1 MAESNS
7 SIYGA
12 LIANGLIAI
21 TKFEDEVLLALNLE
35 FKKDLSGAQIVSSIA
50 RLEKKI
56 KEEFPQVKQIYIEAA
71 NLSK

>member
-7 SIYGA
+7 SIYSE
-12 LIANGLIAI
+12 LIANGLITI
-21 TKFEDEVLLALNLE
+21 TKFADEVLLALNLQ
-35 FKKDLSGAQIVSSIA
+35 FKKDLSGAQVLSSIG

-56 KEEFPQVKQIYIEAA
+56 KEEFPQVNQIYIEAA

>member
-21 TKFEDEVLLALNLE
+21 TKFAAVFLVEVLPCFQKPLIYRN
-35 FKKDLSGAQIVSSIA
+35 KKTG
-50 RLEKKI
+50 
-56 KEEFPQVKQIYIEAA
+56 
-71 NLSK
+71 N

>member
-21 TKFEDEVLLALNLE
+21 TKFAAA
-35 FKKDLSGAQIVSSIA
+35 FFSGSSAMLS
-50 RLEKKI
+50 
-56 KEEFPQVKQIYIEAA
+56 EAA

>member
-21 TKFEDEVLLALNLE
+21 TKFAAA
-35 FKKDLSGAQIVSSIA
+35 FFSGSCAMLS
-50 RLEKKI
+50 
-56 KEEFPQVKQIYIEAA
+56 EAA

>member
-50 RLEKKI
+50 RLEKKT